1 MAEVEFRL
9 HGRGGQGVVV
19 AADIFAAAV
28 FKEGWYARSL
38 CSFGAERR
46 GAPVTAFI
54 RMSKHRLMPRCGI
67 YRPDYVL
74 CFDPSLLEIAGLQPG
89 GTLVINTSGINDK
102 QWESYRLSYNIWI
115 LDARAVAFKCN
126 LTSGGLPMV
135 NTALL
140 GALSKASGLAS
151 PESLQEV
158 IKQRGLQPLTGNLQ
172 AVEQGYHLVKE
183 AFAN

>member
-19 AADIFAAAV
+19 AANIFAAAV

-54 RMSKHRLMPRCGI
+54 RVSKQRLMPRCGV
-67 YRPDYVL
+67 YRPDYIVF
-74 CFDPSLLEIAGLQPG
+74 FDPGLLDTSGLRPG
-89 GTLVINTSGINDK
+89 GTLIVNSSGIDDE
-102 QWESYRLSYNIWI
+102 QWESCRSVGNLWF
-115 LDARAVAFKCN
+115 LDARTVAFKYN
-126 LTSGGLPMV
+126 LISGGLPMV

-140 GALSKASGLAS
+140 GALSKISGLVS
-151 PESLQEV
+151 LESMQEM
-158 IKQRGLQPLTGNLQ
+158 IRQRGLKPLAENLQ
-172 AVEQGYHLVKE
+172 AVEQGYRLVRE
-183 AFAN
+183 AFTS